1 MKRVRIIVSG
11 RVQGVFYRSE
21 TKKMADK
28 LKVVGFIKNVSNNVE
43 GVFEGRN
50 KDVDRLVE
58 FCRNGPIGAI
68 VEDIKIFEEKYKN
81 EFNSFEIRT

>member
-11 RVQGVFYRSE
+11 RVQGVFYRAA

-28 LKVVGFIKNVSNNVE
+28 LKVKGFIRNVDNNVE
-43 GVFEGRN
+43 AVFEGGD
-50 KDVDRLVE
+50 KDVDKLVE

-68 VEDIKIFEEKYKN
+68 VEDIRILEEKYKN
-81 EFNSFEIRT
+81 EFKDFEIKR

>member
-68 VEDIKIFEEKYKN
+68 VEDIQVFEEKYKN
-81 EFNSFEIRT
+81 EFKDFEIRS

>member
-1 MKRVRIIVSG
+1 MKRVRIVVSG
-11 RVQGVFYRSE
+11 RVQGVFYRSA

-28 LKVVGFIKNVSNNVE
+28 LKVMGFIRNVNNSVE
-43 GVFEGRN
+43 VVFEGRD

-68 VEDIKIFEEKYKN
+68 VEDIRIFEEKYKN
-81 EFNSFEIRT
+81 EFKDFEIKR

>member
-1 MKRVRIIVSG
+1 MKRVRIVVSG
-11 RVQGVFYRSE
+11 RVQGVFYRAA

-28 LKVVGFIKNVSNNVE
+28 LKVAGFIRNVDNNVE
-43 GVFEGRN
+43 AVFEGRD

-68 VEDIKIFEEKYKN
+68 VEDIRILEEKYKN
-81 EFNSFEIRT
+81 DFNSFEIKR